1 MFLFILGINIFNFH
15 SEPSA
20 VFVAHMPE
28 NLLYHV
34 QRAFKRLY
42 IEQLKERN
50 FRDQLRHHCLV
61 IYQQNSLVVVVGS
74 HSR

>member
-34 QRAFKRLY
+34 QRAFKRL
-42 IEQLKERN
+42 
-50 FRDQLRHHCLV
+50 
-61 IYQQNSLVVVVGS
+61 
-74 HSR
+74 